1 MFIRLRQLF
10 VLWILVCFSCLH
22 APVVARASA
31 QSEKDRK
38 QSERQRKGE
47 EKRAHREAEK
57 AQKERLN
64 RLVIESE
71 PSGARVE
78 ISGRYVGD
86 TPITVP
92 IPPSYYT
99 GQNAL
104 SGQYYA
110 AHVKYLTAPEI
121 ATFSKPGYVTKTV
134 TLTGEAR
141 PLYNIYGQLMG
152 YIYLLQFPEWKI
164 KLEQIGQFL
173 GTNPLAGKKE
183 PEPTS
188 GELKATATPL
198 AETSRAKLSVEEL
211 VKQSLPAVAIIQ
223 STRGSGSGF
232 FILDSGILV
241 TNRHVVGGD
250 LQVSVITSQGESFQS
265 AQIFLHPS
273 RDLALVKLK
282 PTEERKFPVLPLS
295 DPASVSVGSEAVAIG
310 SPGGINSVLANT
322 VTRGIVSAFRQ
333 TDEGLLVQTDA
344 AINPGNSG
352 GPLMNIHGEVIG
364 VNTLKISGDRKEGLG
379 FALLVSEIYTM
390 LKEHL
395 NFDMPKPQPVKASIA
410 ANDSPQPQPTNVA
423 IQITS
428 EPAGAEL
435 FINGEFVGSTP
446 SKLQLKPGEHKL
458 RVVRPGYKDWERVIK
473 IQIGEERTINALL
486 EQSPPSSTTPTK
498 ATKEPVRKP
507 PQR

>member
-1 MFIRLRQLF
+1 M
-10 VLWILVCFSCLH
+10 
-22 APVVARASA
+22 
-31 QSEKDRK
+31 QSEKERK
-38 QSERQRKGE
+38 QLERLRKE
-47 EKRAHREAEK
+47 KEKRARKEAEK

-78 ISGRYVGD
+78 ISGRYVGN

-92 IPPSYYT
+92 VPPSFYT

-104 SGQYYA
+104 YGQYYA
-110 AHVKYLTAPEI
+110 AHVKYLVAPEI

-134 TLTGEAR
+134 TLTGDPR
-141 PLYNIYGQLMG
+141 PLYSVYGQLVG

-173 GTNPLAGKKE
+173 GTNPLAEKKE
-183 PEPTS
+183 PEPT
-188 GELKATATPL
+188 GREVRATAL
-198 AETSRAKLSVEEL
+198 AETSRSKLSVEEL

-241 TNRHVVGGD
+241 TNRHVVWGD

-282 PTEERKFPVLPLS
+282 PATERKFPVLLLA

-310 SPGGINSVLANT
+310 SPRGVNSVLANT

-364 VNTLKISGDRKEGLG
+364 VNTLKVSGDRKEGLG
-379 FALLVSEIYTM
+379 FALFVSEIYTM

-395 NFDMPKPQPVKASIA
+395 NFDMPKPQPAKASIA
-410 ANDSPQPQPTNVA
+410 ANAPPQPQPTNVA
-423 IQITS
+423 IQVTS
-428 EPAGAEL
+428 EPTGAEL

-486 EQSPPSSTTPTK
+486 EQSPPTSSTPSK
-498 ATKEPVRKP
+498 ATKEPARKP